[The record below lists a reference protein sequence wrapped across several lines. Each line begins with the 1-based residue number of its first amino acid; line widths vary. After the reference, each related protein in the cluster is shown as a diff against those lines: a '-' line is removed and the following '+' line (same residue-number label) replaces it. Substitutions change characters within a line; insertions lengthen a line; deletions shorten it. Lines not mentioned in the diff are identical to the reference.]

1 VIAAAIVGA
10 ALATLAPAAAGA
22 LEAHAPAGSVRFAVK
37 GDWGWGGS
45 AQAAVTRRMC
55 AEARRAPFAFVLTTG
70 DNFYRP
76 DGVATVDNY
85 WRPERCLRALRVRW
99 RAAWGNHDA
108 AGGDT
113 ATVLASPRR
122 YYAFSAGPARVVV
135 LDSSDAA
142 SPDQVA
148 FLRRE
153 LRAAGE
159 PVRVVAFHVPIYTAG
174 IHPPAE
180 DARRLWAPIL
190 RAARVDLV
198 LQGHNHAYERLE
210 ADGVTYITTGGGGAP
225 VYPCV
230 RPSRELRRC
239 RFTHHFLAVA
249 ASARAV
255 SVRAVAPTGATI
267 DRVRI
272 PVSPR

>member
-1 VIAAAIVGA
+1 MIAAAVVGA
-10 ALATLAPAAAGA
+10 ALALAAAAPAAPSSADAAPGA
-22 LEAHAPAGSVRFAVK
+22 SVRFAVK
-37 GDWGWGGS
+37 GDWGYGGS
-45 AQAAVTRRMC
+45 DQAAVTRRMC

-76 DGVATVDNY
+76 DGAATAESY
-85 WRPERCLRALRVRW
+85 WAPERCLRAMGVRW
-99 RAAWGNHDA
+99 RAAWGNHDG

-135 LDSSDAA
+135 LDGND
-142 SPDQVA
+142 PGNPEQTA

-153 LRAAGE
+153 LRTADE
-159 PVRVVAFHVPIYTAG
+159 PVRIVAFHQPLYTAG

-180 DARRLWAPIL
+180 DARREWGPLL
-190 RAARVDLV
+190 RAGRVSLV

-210 ADGVTYITTGGGGAP
+210 AGGVTYITTGGGGAP

-239 RFTHHFLAVA
+239 VPAHHFLAVTA
-249 ASARAV
+249 TARAV
-255 SVRAVAPTGATI
+255 AVRAVAPSGATLE
-267 DRVRI
+267 RVRI
-272 PVSPR
+272 PVA